1 MKVFAYIMAVVSALL
16 LAYAVASVVGSGYG
30 TGGHRVACFDVAGK
44 YKFSAKEDRFW
55 FDGAIIRGEGANGE
69 YAIYPLAGSI
79 CSIVVEDAAE

>member
-1 MKVFAYIMAVVSALL
+1 VRVFAKIMATAAVTLLIIGWLVSNEEQT
-16 LAYAVASVVGSGYG
+16 SS
-30 TGGHRVACFDVAGK
+30 RVACFDVAGK

-55 FDGAIIRGEGANGE
+55 FDGAIIRGEGENGE